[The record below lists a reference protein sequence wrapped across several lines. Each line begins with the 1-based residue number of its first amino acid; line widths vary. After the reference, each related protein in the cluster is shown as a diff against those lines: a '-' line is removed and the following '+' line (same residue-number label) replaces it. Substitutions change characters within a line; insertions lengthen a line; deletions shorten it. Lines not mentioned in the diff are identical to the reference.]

1 MIEII
6 GKAFDIG
13 FAAVMCLLIFFK
25 LLPRIDK
32 MEKTVSKDADNTET
46 MTKSVDDL
54 KDVISNHLVHNID
67 KLTNEISRMNDK
79 K

>member
-32 MEKTVSKDADNTET
+32 MEKTVSKDSDNTET
-46 MTKSVDDL
+46 MTKSVDEL
-54 KDVISNHLVHNID
+54 KDVISNHLVHSVD
-67 KLTNEISRMNDK
+67 ELTQEIKRMNGK

>member
-1 MIEII
+1 MLEII
-6 GKAFDIG
+6 EKAFDIG

-32 MEKTVSKDADNTET
+32 MEKTVSKDSDNTET
-46 MTKSVDDL
+46 MTKSVDAL
-54 KDVISNHLVHNID
+54 NNVISNHLVHNMD
-67 KLTNEISRMNDK
+67 KLTTEIQRMNDK